1 MFTATTPSRGFS
13 VHHRRSSNRRVQRL
27 LRIIVGSFIAACVV
41 LGIATN
47 VAASTGVSSTSQSS
61 LQLTQQDSIEPD
73 DTPAAEQDTAPP
85 EDFPRVVATL
95 TVNGRPIAGVTM
107 IVSQDGADI
116 GIAESDETGFV
127 AVEVPAVGQYDV
139 TLDPDTLP
147 EGVTFSDPERSTLNP
162 RILRPTGDRNVLFNL
177 TSDGSTPITPG
188 PGASD
193 DETDAAAPGD
203 SAAPIR
209 PTAPTFFERFLS
221 LLISG
226 TRFGLVIAVAAVG
239 LSLIFGTTGL
249 TNFAHGELI
258 TFGAFAAWLV
268 NSQNDGLGM
277 SLWIAAIVAVIV
289 GTLFGA
295 SFELGIYRPLRKRG
309 MPIVTQ
315 MVVSI
320 GLAFT
325 IRYLFTILFG
335 ANARQF
341 SQYAA
346 QAPTIDLGIISV
358 RPKDL
363 VISAIAIVILI
374 VVGIFL
380 QRSRLGTAIRAVSDN
395 HDLSV
400 ASGINDQ
407 RVILMVW
414 MLAGGLGAVSGVM
427 LGSADFVGWSMGQ
440 RVLLVM
446 FAAVLLGGLG
456 TIYGAMLGGLFVGI
470 VSDLS
475 TLWLDADLKI
485 VVALGTLVL
494 VLLFRPQGVFG
505 VKARTA

>member
-1 MFTATTPSRGFS
+1 MAAPAVSAQQVDPQAEEDTTP
-13 VHHRRSSNRRVQRL
+13 
-27 LRIIVGSFIAACVV
+27 
-41 LGIATN
+41 
-47 VAASTGVSSTSQSS
+47 
-61 LQLTQQDSIEPD
+61 
-73 DTPAAEQDTAPP
+73 P
-85 EDFPRVVATL
+85 EAFPRLVSTL
-95 TVNGRPIAGVTM
+95 TVDGRPLEGVTM
-107 IVSQDGADI
+107 VVSQDGAEI
-116 GIAESDETGFV
+116 GFAESDATGFV
-127 AVEVPAVGQYDV
+127 AVEVPGTGQFDV
-139 TLDPDTLP
+139 TLDETTLP
-147 EGVTFSDPERSTLNP
+147 EGVTFADPERSTLNP
-162 RILRPTGDRNVLFNL
+162 RVLRPSGDRNVLFNL
-177 TSDGSTPITPG
+177 SRDGDASVGPSGTTGPGNDSQPGSTPG
-188 PGASD
+188 
-193 DETDAAAPGD
+193 DAPAPV
-203 SAAPIR
+203 R
-209 PTAPTFFERFLS
+209 PVAPTFFERFLS
-221 LLISG
+221 LMVSG

-268 NSQNDGLGM
+268 NSQSGGLGM
-277 SLWIAAIVAVIV
+277 SLWFAAIVAIIV

-295 SFELGIYRPLRKRG
+295 SFELAVYRPLRRRG

-325 IRYLFTILFG
+325 IRYIFTILFG

-346 QAPTIDLGIISV
+346 QAPTIDLGIIAV

-363 VISAIAIVILI
+363 VISGVAIVVLI
-374 VVGIFL
+374 AVGLFL

-414 MLAGGLGAVSGVM
+414 MLSGGLGAISGVM

>member
-1 MFTATTPSRGFS
+1 MFTATTPSRGLFVRNRYGS
-13 VHHRRSSNRRVQRL
+13 RSNTSPL
-27 LRIIVGSFIAACVV
+27 LRLFVAVLIGISAV
-41 LGIATN
+41 LGLATSAM
-47 VAASTGVSSTSQSS
+47 AAPATVG
-61 LQLTQQDSIEPD
+61 QQVDPQAEE
-73 DTPAAEQDTAPP
+73 DTTPP
-85 EDFPRVVATL
+85 EEFPRLVSTL
-95 TVNGRPIAGVTM
+95 TVDARPLEGVTM
-107 IVSQDGADI
+107 VVSQDGAEI
-116 GIAESDETGFV
+116 GFGESDETGFV
-127 AVEVPAVGQYDV
+127 AVEVPGTGQFDV
-139 TLDPDTLP
+139 TLDETTLP
-147 EGVTFSDPERSTLNP
+147 EGVTFADPERSTLNP
-162 RILRPTGDRNVLFNL
+162 RVLRPSGDRNVLFNL
-177 TSDGSTPITPG
+177 TRDGDSSVGPSGTTGSSDESQPGG
-188 PGASD
+188 PGD
-193 DETDAAAPGD
+193 TPAPV
-203 SAAPIR
+203 R
-209 PTAPTFFERFLS
+209 PVAPTFFERFLS
-221 LLISG
+221 LMVSG

-268 NSQNDGLGM
+268 NSQSGGLGM
-277 SLWIAAIVAVIV
+277 SLWFAASVAIIV
-289 GTLFGA
+289 GSLFGA
-295 SFELGIYRPLRKRG
+295 SFELGVYRPLRRRG

-325 IRYLFTILFG
+325 IRYIFTILFG

-346 QAPTIDLGIISV
+346 QAPTIDLGIIAV

-363 VISAIAIVILI
+363 VISGVAIVVLI
-374 VVGIFL
+374 GVGLFL

-414 MLAGGLGAVSGVM
+414 MLSGGLGAISGVM

>member
-1 MFTATTPSRGFS
+1 MAVLIGISAVLGLATSAMAAPATVGQQVDPQAEEDTTP
-13 VHHRRSSNRRVQRL
+13 
-27 LRIIVGSFIAACVV
+27 
-41 LGIATN
+41 
-47 VAASTGVSSTSQSS
+47 
-61 LQLTQQDSIEPD
+61 
-73 DTPAAEQDTAPP
+73 P
-85 EDFPRVVATL
+85 EEFPRLVSTL
-95 TVNGRPIAGVTM
+95 TVDARPLEGVTM
-107 IVSQDGADI
+107 VVSQDGAEI
-116 GIAESDETGFV
+116 GFGESDETGFV
-127 AVEVPAVGQYDV
+127 AVEVPGTGQFDV
-139 TLDPDTLP
+139 TLDETTLP
-147 EGVTFSDPERSTLNP
+147 EGVTFADPERSTLNP
-162 RILRPTGDRNVLFNL
+162 RVLRPSGDRNVLFNL
-177 TSDGSTPITPG
+177 TRDGDSSVGPSGTTGSSDESQPGG
-188 PGASD
+188 PGD
-193 DETDAAAPGD
+193 TPAPV
-203 SAAPIR
+203 R
-209 PTAPTFFERFLS
+209 PVAPTFFERFLS
-221 LLISG
+221 LMVSG

-268 NSQNDGLGM
+268 NSQSGGLGM
-277 SLWIAAIVAVIV
+277 SLWFAASVAIIV
-289 GTLFGA
+289 GSLFGA
-295 SFELGIYRPLRKRG
+295 SFELGVYRPLRRRG

-325 IRYLFTILFG
+325 IRYIFTILFG

-346 QAPTIDLGIISV
+346 QAPTIDLGIIAV

-363 VISAIAIVILI
+363 VISGVAIVVLI
-374 VVGIFL
+374 GVGLFL

-414 MLAGGLGAVSGVM
+414 MLSGGLGAISGVM